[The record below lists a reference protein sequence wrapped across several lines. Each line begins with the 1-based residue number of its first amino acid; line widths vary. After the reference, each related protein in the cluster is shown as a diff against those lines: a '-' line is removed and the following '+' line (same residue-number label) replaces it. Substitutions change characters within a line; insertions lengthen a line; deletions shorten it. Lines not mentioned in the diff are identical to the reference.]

1 MINGTM
7 PKTRAGNT
15 GLQRHMAYFQFI
27 HSEFKG
33 GKVSQIWGFCQILRG
48 ESMTSGTERDI
59 WDESKKKQK
68 SPSFFFVLKE
78 KRGG

>member
-33 GKVSQIWGFCQILRG
+33 GESQPDLGILSDFAG
-48 ESMTSGTERDI
+48 
-59 WDESKKKQK
+59 
-68 SPSFFFVLKE
+68 
-78 KRGG
+78 

>member
-33 GKVSQIWGFCQILRG
+33 GGSQPDLGILSDFAG
-48 ESMTSGTERDI
+48 
-59 WDESKKKQK
+59 
-68 SPSFFFVLKE
+68 
-78 KRGG
+78 